1 MPQQNTGLLRSDSL
15 REFISYRPGVLI
27 RWGIPVFFLILAGL
41 ALGSYFIQYPDIVSA
56 KAKVNSVNPP
66 KPIIT
71 KTGGRL
77 IKLFKGDNWD
87 VKQGDIIGYMEST
100 ANHNE
105 VLQLSVMLDTLQ
117 LFTEANSLEEIPGF
131 WKASKKSFS
140 HLGELQQAHQ
150 SFMQAYISFKDYLNT
165 GFYVTKKQMLA
176 RDLLNAKKL
185 FETLLQQKKLQLQGL
200 AITQKNFDVH
210 DTLHDEALINNFE
223 FRNQQSQLINKKMGV
238 PQMNAAIINNQNQ
251 QNALQKEMLE
261 MDNQV
266 VQQRAVFVQAFNA
279 YKNMVEEWKQK
290 YLLTAPVNGKFENAG
305 FLAENQQLQTGQILG
320 YVTNKSNKYFVE
332 MLVPQTNFGKV
343 KPEQE
348 VLLKFPA
355 YPSQEFGSVKGRI
368 EYIKNIPSDSGY
380 LARVI
385 LPDGL
390 VTNYKKPLL
399 YSEGMVAISEIIT
412 EKKRLSDRFLSG
424 IRNLLK

>member
-1 MPQQNTGLLRSDSL
+1 MPQQNTDLLRSDSL

-41 ALGSYFIQYPDIVSA
+41 AIGSYFIQYPDIVTA

-66 KPIIT
+66 KLIVT

-77 IKLFKGDNWD
+77 VKLFKGDNWH
-87 VKQGDIIGYMEST
+87 VKQGGIIGYMEST
-100 ANHNE
+100 ANHKE
-105 VLQLSVMLDTLQ
+105 VLRLSVILDTLQ
-117 LFTEANSLEEIPGF
+117 LFTAYNRLEEIPGF
-131 WKASKKSFS
+131 WKTTNKTFS

-150 SFMQAYISFKDYLNT
+150 SFMQAYITFKDYLNT
-165 GFYVTKKQMLA
+165 GFYTTKKQMLT
-176 RDLLNAKKL
+176 RDLINTKKL
-185 FETLLQQKKLQLQGL
+185 FETLLQQKKLQIQDL

-210 DTLHDEALINNFE
+210 DTLHNEALVNNFE
-223 FRNQQSQLINKKMGV
+223 FRKQQSQLINKKMSV

-266 VQQRAVFVQAFNA
+266 MQQRALFVQALNA
-279 YKNMVEEWKQK
+279 YKNTIEEWKQK

-305 FLAENQQLQTGQILG
+305 FLTENQQLQAGQVLG
-320 YVTNKSNKYFVE
+320 YVTNESNKYFVE
-332 MLVPQTNFGKV
+332 MLVPQTNSGKV
-343 KPEQE
+343 KPGQE

-368 EYIKNIPSDSGY
+368 ESIKNIPTDSGF
-380 LARVI
+380 LAKVI
-385 LPDGL
+385 LPNGL
-390 VTNYKKPLL
+390 VTNYNKPLL
-399 YSEGMVAISEIIT
+399 FSEGMVAISEIIT
-412 EKKRLSDRFLSG
+412 EKKRLSDRFLNG